1 MKQHKRLVGLV
12 CLVLIISCVSV
23 LMLLKEDETPVK
35 LPSQKNDTVVP
46 VEMTKSWYDSLTIPV
61 ENPEL
66 IETLNRSKYS
76 SAFYTAG
83 VEATIFLGRWLLTC
97 EVSGIEPVPYFIE
110 LTDDVSSG
118 SDHEI
123 KLKQLKYLSVEE
135 DRELLDILLYKRPD
149 ELSDLTNELT
159 LDRTIRLEELF
170 DYTTSSRVFI
180 SGVNITGETTTADV
194 YLKILKNAP
203 RLTIKNIVKAAVDTT
218 WIDKGTFNVIN

>member
-1 MKQHKRLVGLV
+1 MEKVGEKMKQHKRLVGLV

-97 EVSGIEPVPYFIE
+97 EVSGIEPVPYFI
-110 LTDDVSSG
+110 
-118 SDHEI
+118 
-123 KLKQLKYLSVEE
+123 
-135 DRELLDILLYKRPD
+135 
-149 ELSDLTNELT
+149 
-159 LDRTIRLEELF
+159 
-170 DYTTSSRVFI
+170 

-218 WIDKGTFNVIN
+218 WIDKETFNVIN

>member
-12 CLVLIISCVSV
+12 CLVLIISCVSM

-35 LPSQKNDTVVP
+35 FPSQKNDTVVP
-46 VEMTKSWYDSLTIPV
+46 IEMTKSWYESLTIPV

-97 EVSGIEPVPYFIE
+97 EVSGIEPVPYFIK

-118 SDHEI
+118 SD
-123 KLKQLKYLSVEE
+123 
-135 DRELLDILLYKRPD
+135 RELNYPH
-149 ELSDLTNELT
+149 LTFSRMFEEG
-159 LDRTIRLEELF
+159 DSVRT
-170 DYTTSSRVFI
+170 
-180 SGVNITGETTTADV
+180 
-194 YLKILKNAP
+194 P
-203 RLTIKNIVKAAVDTT
+203 
-218 WIDKGTFNVIN
+218 